1 MTHQGKDLLL
11 RRMADA
17 TAQTEEET
25 RLIQLACLPPAR
37 ASSSWRSTA
46 ALGVTPANP
55 SRSSIA
61 AALAQKREPM
71 AIARARRGAA
81 ITVRICW

>member
-1 MTHQGKDLLL
+1 V
-11 RRMADA
+11 
-17 TAQTEEET
+17 
-25 RLIQLACLPPAR
+25 
-37 ASSSWRSTA
+37 
-46 ALGVTPANP
+46 LGVTPANP
-55 SRSSIA
+55 NRSSIA